1 MDNTNFEG
9 ISVFFRLLKVYVFS
23 YSFFN
28 KKGPVWFTGD
38 GDRITK
44 ILIEQLQSI

>member
-9 ISVFFRLLKVYVFS
+9 ISVFFRLLKVCFIFT
-23 YSFFN
+23 FFN